1 MPAKLPHRLLLA
13 LLGFLPALASLPASA
28 AEGDVFPKGKEW
40 CATTHPNHGTP
51 EGFGPALDMGSPS
64 DYRWPILAPEDGRVR
79 VFSRVGEDGWGNSVL
94 WISEDGRERI
104 HMAHLDTI
112 EATGPVR
119 AGDMIGR
126 VGDTGQST
134 TPHLHASRRF
144 GGRPAPLVLGGRLL
158 QAGDCRVSQGPAAS
172 TAPEPDRR
180 PGWLRMDALPR
191 EPDAELLRPGSGG
204 FLSADGEGSEPPGW
218 TRPRP

>member
-1 MPAKLPHRLLLA
+1 VPAKLPHPLLLA
-13 LLGFLPALASLPASA
+13 LLGFLPALVSLPASA
-28 AEGDVFPKGKEW
+28 TVGDVFPKGKEW

-51 EGFGPALDMGSPS
+51 EGFGPALDMGSPT

-112 EATGPVR
+112 EDTGPVE

-144 GGRPAPLVLGGRLL
+144 AGRPAPLVLGGRLL
-158 QAGDCRVSQGPAAS
+158 RVGDCRVSRGSAE
-172 TAPEPDRR
+172 PEPDERR
-180 PGWLRMDALPR
+180 GLLVALAR
-191 EPDAELLRPGSGG
+191 ERARGLVRPGSGG
-204 FLSADGEGSEPPGW
+204 VQTVDDDSTERPVW